1 MQAEFSTESRRG
13 RNRLIAIG
21 ASAGYFAVAI
31 AMQCFLGNI
40 TPAWWAF
47 PMNVAV
53 LLVLLVGL
61 TIVWREAGQRW
72 FVQFLASGKCSVV
85 ALMLVTGGCL
95 IKGFVPPVAAS
106 SAVCVRLGLHDF
118 TSSWIFAFC
127 IVLLVGNLWLVIVRR
142 STKAPHAWRFALNHI
157 GVLLT
162 IVSLFFGA
170 ADTHKWRIVAQ
181 QGVPTDMGYDA
192 AGTPHGL
199 GYEIILDTFVV
210 SFFDN
215 GTPAAFYA
223 DISTEQGTQR
233 ISVNQPWHRS
243 WCEDVYLN
251 SYDTQAGAAS
261 QFCVLERVVQPW
273 KYVTWC
279 GIVMMIGGALLLF
292 FDGKKHKSVPKTKST
307 DQP

>member
-1 MQAEFSTESRRG
+1 
-13 RNRLIAIG
+13 
-21 ASAGYFAVAI
+21 
-31 AMQCFLGNI
+31 
-40 TPAWWAF
+40 
-47 PMNVAV
+47 MNVAV

-61 TIVWREAGQRW
+61 TIVWCEAGQRW

-95 IKGFVPPVAAS
+95 IKGFVPPAAAS

-215 GTPAAFYA
+215 GPPAAFYA

-292 FDGKKHKSVPKTKST
+292 FDGRKHKSVPNTKST

>member
-13 RNRLIAIG
+13 RNRLVAIS
-21 ASAGYFAVAI
+21 ASVGYFAAAI

-95 IKGFVPPVAAS
+95 IKGFVPPAAAS

-162 IVSLFFGA
+162 IMSLFFGA

-233 ISVNQPWHRS
+233 ISVNRPWHRS

-292 FDGKKHKSVPKTKST
+292 FDGRKHKSVPKTKST